1 MFPKAPYIP
10 PIDSSNLRDTQNF
23 EEAFLKMKPAIDD
36 EIYVDMEQE
45 EGRGQVDSEP
55 TGSDDPIA
63 TPFQPRI
70 SLAYPPDD
78 TVHVFDEYSFNDR
91 HSNAISE
98 EEGEPRNDNEEGE
111 DRETEAETLPRRNDL
126 SEQRNLILEALKSL
140 SPPIQQRPAES
151 PPVYADASPALFP
164 NNTDLTTQISTPP
177 PILPTDVLANAAAT
191 AALPYHHHQDFKH
204 QSIHPQRNTKHTR
217 QEKTAVSISEPDD
230 RFSVNDE
237 NDDVHATQG
246 GGFDNRPENFVNV
259 DRGNHSGPHSIKTV
273 SYHLLSLLA
282 PESQADE
289 TTIRC
294 QNVHFRPRRARP
306 A

>member
-10 PIDSSNLRDTQNF
+10 PTDSSNSRDTQNF

-45 EGRGQVDSEP
+45 EGRGPVDSEP
-55 TGSDDPIA
+55 MGSDDPIA
-63 TPFQPRI
+63 TSFQPRI

-91 HSNAISE
+91 HSNAIIE
-98 EEGEPRNDNEEGE
+98 EEGEPGNDNEEGD
-111 DRETEAETLPRRNDL
+111 DRETEAETIPRRNDL
-126 SEQRNLILEALKSL
+126 TEQRNLILEALKSL
-140 SPPIQQRPAES
+140 SPPIQQRPAEP
-151 PPVYADASPALFP
+151 PPVYIDANPVLFP
-164 NNTDLTTQISTPP
+164 NITDITTQVSAPP
-177 PILPTDVLANAAAT
+177 PIPPTDVLANAATT
-191 AALPYHHHQDFKH
+191 ALAYHHRQDFMPK
-204 QSIHPQRNTKHTR
+204 SFHPQRNIKHAR
-217 QEKTAVSISEPDD
+217 KEKTAVSISEADD
-230 RFSVNDE
+230 RFSVNHE

-246 GGFDNRPENFVNV
+246 ASFDNRPGNFVNV
-259 DRGNHSGPHSIKTV
+259 DRGNHSGTHSIKTV
-273 SYHLLSLLA
+273 SYHLLLLLA